1 MQGLN
6 FNNLLLHV
14 IGLNFVD
21 VSPHEIPKDQKN
33 PHNFWPSI
41 NFLNLYFHNNILYRF
56 KVSNKMINSVKNI
69 SICKTTENLHASFY
83 TVQDL
88 V

>member
-14 IGLNFVD
+14 LGLNFVD
-21 VSPHEIPKDQKN
+21 VSHHEIPKDQKN

-41 NFLNLYFHNNILYRF
+41 KFLNVYF
-56 KVSNKMINSVKNI
+56 S
-69 SICKTTENLHASFY
+69 
-83 TVQDL
+83 
-88 V
+88 